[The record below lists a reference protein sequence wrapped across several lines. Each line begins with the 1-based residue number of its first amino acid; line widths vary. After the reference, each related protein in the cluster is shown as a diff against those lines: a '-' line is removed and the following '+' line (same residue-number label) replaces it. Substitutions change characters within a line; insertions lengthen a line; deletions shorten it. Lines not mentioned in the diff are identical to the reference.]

1 MKLLNL
7 FLTDAAAADVTEAVV
22 EAAETVSE
30 AASGGFGEAMSSTL
44 TFGERIALGLQVTGL
59 GLGTVFCILAI
70 LWGILT
76 IFRVVFYDI
85 PNGKKAA
92 PKAEKPAPAPA
103 PAPAVVEPEVELA
116 PLAYSA
122 SDDAE
127 LVAAITAAISMVMDA
142 PQTSFRV
149 VSFRRTASK

>member
-7 FLTDAAAADVTEAVV
+7 LLTDAAADTTAAVTETVEAVTEA
-22 EAAETVSE
+22 AS
-30 AASGGFGEAMSSTL
+30 SGGFGEAMNSTL
-44 TFGERIALGLQVTGL
+44 SIGERITLGLQVTGL
-59 GLGTVFCILAI
+59 GLGTVFVILAI

-76 IFRVVFYDI
+76 IFRIVFYDI

-103 PAPAVVEPEVELA
+103 VVESEPELA
-116 PLAYSA
+116 PLAYSEP
-122 SDDAE
+122 DDAE
-127 LVAAITAAISMVMDA
+127 LVAAITAAVSMMMDA

>member
-1 MKLLNL
+1 MKFLNL
-7 FLTDAAAADVTEAVV
+7 FLTDAAEAVTDAAAEVTEAV
-22 EAAETVSE
+22 AQAS
-30 AASGGFGEAMSSTL
+30 SGGFGEAMSSTL
-44 TFGERIALGLQVTGL
+44 TIGERISLGLQVTAL
-59 GLGTVFCILAI
+59 GLGTVFLILAI
-70 LWGILT
+70 LWLILT
-76 IFRVVFYDI
+76 IFRFVFYDI
-85 PNGKKAA
+85 PNGKKAE

-103 PAPAVVEPEVELA
+103 PVSEPEPELA
-116 PLAYSA
+116 PLAYTA